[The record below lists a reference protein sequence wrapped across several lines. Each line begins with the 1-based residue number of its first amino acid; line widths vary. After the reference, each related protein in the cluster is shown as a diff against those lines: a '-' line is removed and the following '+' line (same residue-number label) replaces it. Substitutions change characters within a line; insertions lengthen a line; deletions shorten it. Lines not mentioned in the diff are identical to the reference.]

1 MSLMLV
7 SLGGK
12 NAVAKLCVGASWCHE
27 TNVVLSSEVFPAVY
41 LSRK

>member
-7 SLGGK
+7 SLGEK
-12 NAVAKLCVGASWCHE
+12 NAVAKLSWCHE